1 MLLERLDIDVYGPFG
16 KKNIGPFSNGIN
28 AIWGPE
34 GSGKTAIID
43 FIRGVMLGNQY
54 DRHGATVGRVTWA
67 DHRGLYHCQRESDG
81 THDGRLLIDF
91 SPRDAAYADERYRHY
106 GYHSRRPDAIPPA
119 LVDMVVAPDTNET
132 SIARVFEAAASVGF
146 ELNHAVNRPSEEIER
161 IKMRLTDI
169 DAQISRDYRG
179 TENRDELEMRRRR
192 LTTELETLERDC
204 VPTEPT
210 FARQDDGRGEPRLRA
225 AQHEA
230 TRLRRFQDDLRGS
243 IAEIQDEM
251 DRLSQVPHHEP
262 QRWSIAE
269 DYRLQLEDLDAQL
282 VRWRRTMQEV
292 RSLRERLQDSS
303 DQPYYTESANR
314 SPYRDGSE
322 AASDP
327 YEYLSSLEGRI
338 QHAQR
343 QLDALAGCYTDGY
356 YRYGNDASSQA
367 RNLHAMR
374 DELHTIREGLG
385 RRGPQQASPRFDDEL
400 AQLRRC
406 EQELMSAIERLIADR
421 SDLMHLAS
429 REHGVPMDQLSS
441 AYGDWNPYTD
451 TPHMRDWLVSE
462 HCPPSVGSSDA
473 AFARRQ
479 RLQDEMTGLRNELQR
494 TESQLASI
502 VRDIDDLQRQ
512 RLHQPIDRKP
522 IVDSDR
528 MAHLRNELADV
539 RRRLEWV
546 DSLEGLRRER
556 TRMADELRRLEVA
569 GHATQSPL
577 TACANHWLTRL
588 TAGRLRG
595 IEFLAP
601 DQVRVDGR
609 RETDISS
616 DERRTAALAVRMA
629 ICCLMN
635 ENRTGMPLIIDD
647 PVVHHHDHRSVARTL
662 VEFSAG
668 GNQVLVLTRSQALVD
683 DLSEQGAWTDAL
695 PARNNLKNGAASSDL
710 YDVNRFLDMAWR
722 ETNGLYDNPSHSPGT
737 GWSPSHNYPRRRTM
751 RGLYEPNH
759 RKESR
764 TGTTIDGET
773 LIGRHFLTPESH
785 IDLAPS
791 VDSVAAARLRGIGV
805 ESVGDL
811 LTGNA
816 ANIASRIGLAGVSDR
831 TIQRWQIES
840 DLVCRV
846 PGLRPFDARILVGC
860 GVTTPQELA
869 HLHPTELLVK
879 VERFLATDLG
889 RETLRSG
896 TSYELSRI
904 TTWIASASRAVLHG
918 RRREDRETTRTTR
931 TTSRSG
937 DSAARGG
944 RTTRVTRRRRASRDG
959 QSGGRPRSAE
969 HSVYPTPSE
978 YESDRPRTSTSADA
992 RDLDGYDYEPV
1003 VDTDVQYNYDHDGN
1017 RTVRTTTRSSSG
1029 GNGSRN
1035 STGSSNRNSSNHNGS
1050 SNGNGSGSRSH
1061 GNSNGRD
1068 GSTSEGRGHQTRRT
1082 RVTRT
1087 TRSERG
1093 ERGERSQRSERDERS
1108 QRGERSE
1115 RSTVPIDS
1123 EGTTRTLRYYL
1134 TRESAIVD
1142 APSIGPSMARRLEA
1156 ADIYTVEDLLNAD
1169 PATVA
1174 DTLNHRRITAETI
1187 RAWQLQSKLMCTS
1200 PMLRGHDAQLLVAAE
1215 ITSAKQLSEC
1225 NPKWLLDEV
1234 TPIARSGEG
1243 KRILR
1248 GAPIPDLAEV
1258 TDWITWAGQRDRV
1271 AAA

>member
-34 GSGKTAIID
+34 GSGKTAIVD

-146 ELNHAVNRPSEEIER
+146 ELACAVNRPSEEIER
-161 IKMRLTDI
+161 IKLRLVDI
-169 DAQISRDYRG
+169 DAQIGRDYRG

-192 LTTELETLERDC
+192 LTTELETLERGSVVSEKSLDR
-204 VPTEPT
+204 PDRSHAE
-210 FARQDDGRGEPRLRA
+210 QRLRA
-225 AQHEA
+225 AQLEA
-230 TRLRRFQDDLRGS
+230 TRLRHFQDELRES
-243 IAEIQDEM
+243 ITDIQDEM
-251 DRLSQVPHHEP
+251 DRLSHVPQHEP
-262 QRWSIAE
+262 QRWTIAE
-269 DYRLQLEDLDAQL
+269 DYRLQLEELDAQL

-303 DQPYYTESANR
+303 DKPYYSDAATRPAYR
-314 SPYRDGSE
+314 SGAD

-338 QHAQR
+338 DHAQR

-356 YRYGNDASSQA
+356 YRYGNDASTQA

-385 RRGPQQASPRFDDEL
+385 RRDAHQPHARFDDEL

-421 SDLMHLAS
+421 SDLMRLAS
-429 REHGVPMDQLSS
+429 REHGIPMDQLSS

-451 TPHMRDWLVSE
+451 TPHLRDWLVSE

-473 AFARRQ
+473 ASARRQ
-479 RLQDEMTGLRNELQR
+479 RLQDELTGLRSELQR
-494 TESQLASI
+494 ADDQLATV
-502 VRDIDDLQRQ
+502 VRDIDNLQRDM
-512 RLHQPIDRKP
+512 LSQPIERRP
-522 IVDSDR
+522 FVDSDR

-539 RRRLEWV
+539 RRRLEWL
-546 DSLEGLRRER
+546 DSLDGLRRER
-556 TRMADELRRLEVA
+556 ARLDDELRRMEAA

-577 TACANHWLTRL
+577 IACANHWLTRL
-588 TAGRLRG
+588 TAGRLRT
-595 IEFLAP
+595 IELVGP

-609 RETDISS
+609 RESDISS
-616 DERRTAALAVRMA
+616 DDRRTAALAVRMA
-629 ICCLMN
+629 VCCLMN

-662 VEFSAG
+662 VEFAAG

-695 PARNNLKNGAASSDL
+695 PARNNLNNGAAGSDL

-722 ETNGLYDNPSHSPGT
+722 ESNGLYDNPSHTPGRS
-737 GWSPSHNYPRRRTM
+737 WSPANNYPRRRTM

-811 LTGNA
+811 LTSNA

-831 TIQRWQIES
+831 TIRRWQIES

-860 GVTTPQELA
+860 GVTTPKELA
-869 HLHPTELLVK
+869 QLHPTELLVK

-904 TTWIASASRAVLHG
+904 TTWIASASRAVLRGHRDG
-918 RRREDRETTRTTR
+918 ERQSTRTTR
-931 TTSRSG
+931 TSTRSRSG
-937 DSAARGG
+937 ERSDESRGG
-944 RTTRVTRRRRASRDG
+944 RTTRVTRRRRTSSRDG
-959 QSGGRPRSAE
+959 QSGESTSRPLSSD
-969 HSVYPTPSE
+969 HSSFPNPYDHESVRQRTGSVNSYRETYDYDGDGIADLEVE
-978 YESDRPRTSTSADA
+978 YE
-992 RDLDGYDYEPV
+992 
-1003 VDTDVQYNYDHDGN
+1003 YDHEGN
-1017 RTVRTTTRSSSG
+1017 RVVRSTKRSSSR
-1029 GNGSRN
+1029 NGS
-1035 STGSSNRNSSNHNGS
+1035 GSSNSSSRSSNRSSSRSSNGSSDREGS
-1050 SNGNGSGSRSH
+1050 SNGRSQ
-1061 GNSNGRD
+1061 R
-1068 GSTSEGRGHQTRRT
+1068 STRT

-1087 TRSERG
+1087 S
-1093 ERGERSQRSERDERS
+1093 
-1108 QRGERSE
+1108 RGERSE
-1115 RSTVPIDS
+1115 RSTVPIDGDS
-1123 EGTTRTLRYYL
+1123 KSRTLRYYL
-1134 TRESAIVD
+1134 SNESDVVD
-1142 APSIGPSMARRLEA
+1142 APSIGPSMAKRLEKA
-1156 ADIYTVEDLLNAD
+1156 GVYTVADLLDAD
-1169 PATVA
+1169 PAFVA
-1174 DTLNHRRITAETI
+1174 DKLNHRRITAETV
-1187 RAWQLQSKLMCTS
+1187 RQWQLQSKLMCTS

-1215 ITSAKQLSEC
+1215 ITSAKQLSQC

-1234 TPIARSGEG
+1234 TPIAHSSEG

-1248 GAPIPDLAEV
+1248 GAPAPDLAEV
-1258 TDWITWAGQRDRV
+1258 TDWITWAGQRDQVV
-1271 AAA
+1271 AA